1 MFSVAYPWVPTMSDR
16 VAFLQGRAFP
26 RVALTGLALLC
37 LSGCAVDSARFDG
50 SNPFSNPFDAKT
62 ADAAPA
68 GAAPSGHVATA
79 PIPAPA
85 GVASAEPSAPPQAP
99 VGGSATGWTAVGG
112 SPVVVAE
119 GENLDT
125 LSRRYGVPTAALLS
139 ANGLSSPSEVK
150 GGMHIVVPLYN
161 AGGRAVAAAPTVKK
175 RAEEVAA

>member
-26 RVALTGLALLC
+26 RLALTSLALLC

-50 SNPFSNPFDAKT
+50 SSPFSNPFDAKT
-62 ADAAPA
+62 AEAAPA

-79 PIPAPA
+79 PIAAPA
-85 GVASAEPSAPPQAP
+85 GVASAAPQQPA

-119 GENLDT
+119 GESLDT

-139 ANGLSSPSEVK
+139 ANG
-150 GGMHIVVPLYN
+150 
-161 AGGRAVAAAPTVKK
+161 
-175 RAEEVAA
+175 